1 MASAT
6 PIMIEQRQLTEEQKS
21 RIRDRAEWAYIVNG
35 DQHCPYGVG
44 TPEAEQFWQYI
55 RELQDNDR

>member
-1 MASAT
+1 MASVAS
-6 PIMIEQRQLTEEQKS
+6 IEIKHQQLTEEQKS
-21 RIRDRAEWAYIVNG
+21 RIRDRAEWAYIVDG

-55 RELQDNDR
+55 RELQDGDR